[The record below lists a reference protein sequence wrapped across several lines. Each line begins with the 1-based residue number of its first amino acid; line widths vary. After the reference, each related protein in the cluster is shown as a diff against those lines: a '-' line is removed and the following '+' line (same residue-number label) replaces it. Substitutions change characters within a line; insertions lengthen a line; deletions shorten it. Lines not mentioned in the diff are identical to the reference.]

1 MLIDAPWQ
9 VICHA
14 DVERAIGPAGK
25 NIDVVRHQ
33 PQLAPL
39 RTSGSSL
46 PEHSDVSRRKA
57 GLRPGAWSRHGP
69 RLALAYARLAG
80 VPAGVGAREERC
92 ESTRTR
98 PEGPRHRSPGPMRGV
113 KWSAGPSP
121 DRKSG
126 E

>member
-69 RLALAYARLAG
+69 RLAPASARLAG
-80 VPAGVGAREERC
+80 VTAGVGERETGRGACRERGW
-92 ESTRTR
+92 
-98 PEGPRHRSPGPMRGV
+98 PYV
-113 KWSAGPSP
+113 
-121 DRKSG
+121 
-126 E
+126 